1 MWGWARMLPKVIG
14 EGELEKRTNLNR
26 LMTEINGREAAKKA
40 PNITKTNN
48 HNFKVEIDAEA
59 SKHLFPSNER
69 LKN

>member
-1 MWGWARMLPKVIG
+1 MLPKVIG

-26 LMTEINGREAAKKA
+26 LMTEINNREATKRAL
-40 PNITKTNN
+40 NITNTNN
-48 HNFKVEIDAEA
+48 HSFKVEIDAEA